1 MSLPES
7 PSLEQLRRFL
17 FEHVEDLEELE
28 VLACLHDRREEA
40 TLAVIADEIRF
51 PARTVLPVLERLAAR
66 GIVSCTAL
74 EPAQYRFEAPDAEAR
89 QRFEE
94 VFAAYRANPSAL
106 MKLMTS
112 NAIDRV
118 RTAAMRT
125 FADGFRLKG
134 PKSNG

>member
-7 PSLEQLRRFL
+7 PSLDQLRWFL

-28 VLACLHDRREEA
+28 ILACLRARSQGA
-40 TLAVIADEIRF
+40 TLTVIANEIRF
-51 PARTVLPVLERLAAR
+51 PLPTVLPVLERLVAR

-74 EPAQYRFEAPDAEAR
+74 EPAEYRFEAPDAETR
-89 QRFEE
+89 QQFERVFE
-94 VFAAYRANPSAL
+94 VYRADPSAV

-134 PKSNG
+134 PKSHG